1 MVKYTSAIQETW
13 IWSLGWED
21 PQEKEL
27 ATHFSILAWEI
38 TWTEE
43 PGRLSAHASWLADGA
58 GSSAPLYS
66 LKSSEPRSLSQ
77 EPGLCWGTGIPT
89 GTPDPWSH
97 PWVSRAEPR
106 KVRAGRSSQ
115 GSCTAKVSGS
125 TTFPPQRCLHSGHQE
140 RGDGAPEVWGIET
153 FLVTQV

>member
-1 MVKYTSAIQETW
+1 MQETW

-66 LKSSEPRSLSQ
+66 LKSSEPPSLSQ

-115 GSCTAKVSGS
+115 ALAQLRFLVLPLFQHRGAS
-125 TTFPPQRCLHSGHQE
+125 TQVTRREGMVPQRFGEL
-140 RGDGAPEVWGIET
+140 RL
-153 FLVTQV
+153 F